1 MKFFLKRQAM
11 KKMITTII
19 ILTALCL
26 GITGT
31 SATAEMVITGFGS
44 TISGAMQS
52 AFDSARSACPF
63 GFNVKRQ
70 STRYGSGGGIICTL
84 VIECNS

>member
-1 MKFFLKRQAM
+1 MKSFLKRETM
-11 KKMITTII
+11 KKMITAIM

-26 GITGT
+26 GIIET
-31 SATAEMVITGFGS
+31 SAAAEMAITGSGS
-44 TISGAMQS
+44 TISGAMQN